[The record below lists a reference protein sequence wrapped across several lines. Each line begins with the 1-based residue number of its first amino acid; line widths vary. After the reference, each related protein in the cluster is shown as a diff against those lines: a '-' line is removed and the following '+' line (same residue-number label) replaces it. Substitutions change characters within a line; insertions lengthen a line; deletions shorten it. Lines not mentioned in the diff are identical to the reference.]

1 MIVPKF
7 SKSYDTSDGSEQAR
21 QDGASPVTGSGQTAA
36 QRWADDGG
44 PCPAVEAAAGPPDV
58 TTKPVWSVLSLKDLQ
73 QAIRRA
79 TRADDSENERQ
90 RQANSARADACAAEA
105 AEARRADAA
114 RAWHDRYRN
123 AWEHT

>member
-7 SKSYDTSDGSEQAR
+7 SKSYDTADGSEQSR
-21 QDGASPVTGSGQTAA
+21 QDGATPVSGSGQTAA

-44 PCPAVEAAAGPPDV
+44 PCPAAEPPQQP
-58 TTKPVWSVLSLKDLQ
+58 TPATKPAWSVLSLNDLE

-79 TRADDSENERQ
+79 ARADDPENERQ
-90 RQANSARADACAAEA
+90 RQASSAREDARAEEA
-105 AEARRADAA
+105 AEVRRADAA